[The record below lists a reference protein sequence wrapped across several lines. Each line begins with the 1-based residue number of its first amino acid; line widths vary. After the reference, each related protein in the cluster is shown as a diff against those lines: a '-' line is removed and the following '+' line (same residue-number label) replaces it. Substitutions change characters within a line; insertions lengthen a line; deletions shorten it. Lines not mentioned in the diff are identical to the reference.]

1 MSAAWTKKFAFDA
14 GVPQNGEA
22 LRYVAPAGNLNEP
35 NNPMAPD
42 TKDERSNRI
51 PIDFLDSDGETTP
64 DNSEEASDANG
75 DQELTNDMPDNDE
88 ATAPEQEAF
97 DADDPPVQ
105 ASPQADGSGDVAPTG
120 GGPEVA
126 ELVATRAELKRLE
139 GEVKELRDSLARRQA
154 DFENYRKRMERER
167 SETYNRVVAD
177 VAAKLLPVLDN
188 LKRALETEASL
199 EASESDEFRHFLSGV
214 DLIYKQLNGVLDA
227 LGVKPVLAEGEQFNP
242 HLHEAVVTEPTDE
255 FEPDTVIQE
264 IVRGFRM
271 GDKLIR
277 PALVKVAVKK

>member
-1 MSAAWTKKFAFDA
+1 M
-14 GVPQNGEA
+14 P
-22 LRYVAPAGNLNEP
+22 
-35 NNPMAPD
+35 PD

-51 PIDFLDSDGETTP
+51 PISFMDSDGETTA
-64 DNSEEASDANG
+64 DNSEETSDANG

-88 ATAPEQEAF
+88 ATAPDQEAF
-97 DADDPPVQ
+97 DVGDPPVQ

-188 LKRALETEASL
+188 LKRALETEASV

-227 LGVKPVLAEGEQFNP
+227 LGIKPVLAEGEQFNP

-277 PALVKVAVKK
+277 PSLVKVAVKK

>member
-1 MSAAWTKKFAFDA
+1 
-14 GVPQNGEA
+14 
-22 LRYVAPAGNLNEP
+22 
-35 NNPMAPD
+35 MASD
-42 TKDERSNRI
+42 KNSDKSNRI
-51 PIDFLDSDGETTP
+51 PISFPDSDDETDSGAAFDDSST
-64 DNSEEASDANG
+64 SGGG
-75 DQELTNDMPDNDE
+75 DDDQQSTNNMSTDDE
-88 ATAPEQEAF
+88 ATTLALEEF
-97 DADDPPVQ
+97 DAEGAPGQPS
-105 ASPQADGSGDVAPTG
+105 AQADGSPGEVTPS

-177 VAAKLLPVLDN
+177 IAAKLLPVLDN

-227 LGVKPVLAEGEQFNP
+227 LGVKPISAEGEPFNP
-242 HLHEAVVTEPTDE
+242 HLHEAVVTEPTDDY
-255 FEPDTVIQE
+255 EPDTVIQE
-264 IVRGFRM
+264 IVRGFKM

>member
-1 MSAAWTKKFAFDA
+1 
-14 GVPQNGEA
+14 
-22 LRYVAPAGNLNEP
+22 
-35 NNPMAPD
+35 MAP
-42 TKDERSNRI
+42 EENGHNSNRI
-51 PIDFLDSDGETTP
+51 PIRFSDEDDGTTSGAKTKTPDLAAQTDEAWEIDLDSD
-64 DNSEEASDANG
+64 NDANE
-75 DQELTNDMPDNDE
+75 Q
-88 ATAPEQEAF
+88 EQEAV
-97 DADDPPVQ
+97 DGGAPPSP
-105 ASPQADGSGDVAPTG
+105 SPQADGSPGESAPRG

-139 GEVKELRDSLARRQA
+139 GEVKELKDSVARRQA
-154 DFENYRKRMERER
+154 DFENYRKRMDRER

-177 VAAKLLPVLDN
+177 IAAKLLPVLDN

-214 DLIYKQLNGVLDA
+214 DLIYKQLAGVLDA
-227 LGVKPVLAEGEQFNP
+227 LGVKPVLAEGEQFDP
-242 HLHEAVVTEPTDE
+242 HLHEAVVTEPTDDY
-255 FEPDTVIQE
+255 EPDTVIQE